1 MCIKGLV
8 YHLSHD
14 CHFDIDHDVSTT
26 HCRSSSGDS
35 VGLLSQTICTTVVV
49 SDWCITNL
57 AHGWW
62 VSIQSTGTLVEFQE
76 AIQITLHPNN
86 INRDSGS
93 EIPEAWMPTIRR
105 HNSRSLPKRTAE
117 RSVSSSDNTW
127 PTMPWIET
135 HQPLA
140 RFVIQQSLTTT
151 VVQIVW
157 LSKSTISP
165 DEDLKSA
172 VETSRSI
179 WKWQLW
185 D

>member
-1 MCIKGLV
+1 MAESKSDLFLVLKKKHWLGLLTRTRIWLGLGV
-8 YHLSHD
+8 
-14 CHFDIDHDVSTT
+14 
-26 HCRSSSGDS
+26 DS
-35 VGLLSQTICTTVVV
+35 VIRWTR
-49 SDWCITNL
+49 CITNL

-76 AIQITLHPNN
+76 AIQITLHPDN

-93 EIPEAWMPTIRR
+93 EIPEAWMPTIRQ